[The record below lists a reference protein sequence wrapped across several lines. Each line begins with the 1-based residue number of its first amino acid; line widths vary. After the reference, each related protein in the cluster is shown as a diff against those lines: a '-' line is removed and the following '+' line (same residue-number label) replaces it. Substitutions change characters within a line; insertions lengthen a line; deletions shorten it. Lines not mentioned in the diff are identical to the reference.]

1 MQPVISIVMVHIA
14 MTCMIRILHGL
25 SSDPSSAESKSI
37 GITTI
42 YRFGTAL
49 HVRRHGRYSRSLPAE
64 GRVEISVS
72 ALLAEPPLDK
82 MAHRAILLKR

>member
-42 YRFGTAL
+42 YRFGAAL
-49 HVRRHGRYSRSLPAE
+49 HVRRHGE
-64 GRVEISVS
+64 VFQK
-72 ALLAEPPLDK
+72 PP
-82 MAHRAILLKR
+82 RGE

>member
-42 YRFGTAL
+42 YRFGAAL
-49 HVRRHGRYSRSLPAE
+49 HVRRHGEVFQKPPCRGASRDQCVGLIMPN
-64 GRVEISVS
+64 RPWI
-72 ALLAEPPLDK
+72 K
-82 MAHRAILLKR
+82 